1 MTKFDA
7 MFPSVGTPCS
17 DEDIAKE
24 MATLTKANHGTGK
37 EDLAKNLSLATASL
51 EFKFGVNNGL
61 TVHNSSGEI
70 EDGNYSSN
78 EIADIFSNNG
88 RVMRC
93 LKDCVQQFDMQDAIM
108 IPKLV
113 DKTLADNSGKWAEP
127 TTDMLKD
134 VKTLTLDAV
143 KEYTSDTLKFDKAM
157 ELAVKTSIGF

>member
-7 MFPSVGTPCS
+7 MFPGVGTPCS

-24 MATLTKANHGTGK
+24 IATLVKVNRGTGK
-37 EDLAKNLSLATASL
+37 DLAKNLSLATASL
-51 EFKFGVNNGL
+51 EFKFGVTNGL
-61 TVHNSSGEI
+61 TICNSSGEI

-93 LKDCVQQFDMQDAIM
+93 LKDRIQQFDMQDAIM

-113 DKTLADNSGKWAEP
+113 DKTSAAKSGKLACSRTSRLLLLMQSRSIP
-127 TTDMLKD
+127 
-134 VKTLTLDAV
+134 LTPLSL
-143 KEYTSDTLKFDKAM
+143 TRQM